1 VAKNPKEHFSGK
13 RHFQKDFTDYL
24 WRFKFKSRISIKNYT
39 IAMNVEKSK
48 QGLNARRI
56 RAYVA
61 MAIVLCGL
69 LFFGYKW
76 YKNYTAYQKTDDA
89 YIDADRV
96 SVSSKLLGRI
106 AALHGMEGDS
116 VSRGTLLVELDTTD
130 LAAQKMQA
138 RATVSQAE
146 ATILQARAKLDFDRK
161 SVRVLEISLERAEE
175 DFNRASVQMK
185 GNVITKENYDHTRK
199 TYETAKAQLDVAN
212 AQLNVSKL
220 MIESAQ
226 RTLRVTEAQV
236 NTIQTQLNNTM
247 ILAPVS
253 GRIAKR
259 WLLTGDVTAPGQAIF
274 TITRDDSVYVTAFFE
289 ETKISDLFIGKEV
302 EIRVDAYPDVIF
314 KGSVNY
320 IASNTAG
327 QFSLIPPSN
336 ASGNF
341 TKVTQRIPIRM
352 SILGS
357 DNNGRFPHL
366 KLVSGMSAFI
376 KISR

>member
-1 VAKNPKEHFSGK
+1 MNGDKN
-13 RHFQKDFTDYL
+13 
-24 WRFKFKSRISIKNYT
+24 
-39 IAMNVEKSK
+39 K
-48 QGLNARRI
+48 QGLKARRI

-61 MAIVLCGL
+61 LAIVLCGL

-76 YKNYTAYQKTDDA
+76 YKNYTAFLKTDDA

-96 SVSSKLLGRI
+96 SISSKMLGRI
-106 AALHGMEGDS
+106 AAMHAIEGDS
-116 VSRGTLLVELDTTD
+116 VARGSLLVELDSAD

-138 RATVSQAE
+138 QATVSQAE
-146 ATILQARAKLDFDRK
+146 ATLMQARAKLEFDIK
-161 SVRVLEISLERAEE
+161 SIRVQEISLEKAED
-175 DFNRASVQMK
+175 DFNRATAQMK
-185 GNVITKENYDHTRK
+185 GNIITIENFDHTRK
-199 TYETAKAQLDVAN
+199 TLESAKAQLDVAH
-212 AQLNVSKL
+212 AQLNVSKS

-226 RTLRVTEAQV
+226 RNIGMTHAQV
-236 NTIQTQLNNTM
+236 NTIQIQLNNTR
-247 ILAPVS
+247 IIAPVS

-259 WLLTGDVTAPGQAIF
+259 WLLPGDVASPGQAIL

-302 EIRVDAYPDVIF
+302 EFTVDAFPDVSF
-314 KGSVNY
+314 KGAVNY
-320 IASNTAG
+320 IAANTAG

-366 KLVSGMSAFI
+366 KLVSGMSVFV
-376 KISR
+376 KIPH

>member
-1 VAKNPKEHFSGK
+1 LAVQKWPGLTIIIFQQKMNAEKN
-13 RHFQKDFTDYL
+13 
-24 WRFKFKSRISIKNYT
+24 
-39 IAMNVEKSK
+39 K
-48 QGLNARRI
+48 QGLKARRI
-56 RAYVA
+56 RAYMA
-61 MAIVLCGL
+61 MAIVLFGL

-76 YKNYTAYQKTDDA
+76 YKNYTAFQKTDDA

-96 SVSSKLLGRI
+96 SVSSKMLGRI
-106 AALHGMEGDS
+106 AAIHVVEGDS
-116 VSRGTLLVELDTTD
+116 VAGGNLLVELDSTD

-138 RATVSQAE
+138 QATVSQAE
-146 ATILQARAKLDFDRK
+146 AALIQARAKLEFDIK
-161 SVRVLEISLERAEE
+161 SVRVQEISLEKAEE
-175 DFNRASVQMK
+175 DLNRASAQMK
-185 GNVITKENYDHTRK
+185 GNVTTKENYDHVRK
-199 TYETAKAQLDVAN
+199 TFETARAQLDVAN
-212 AQLNVSKL
+212 AQLKVSKSI
-220 MIESAQ
+220 IESAQ
-226 RTLRVTEAQV
+226 RNIGLTHAQV
-236 NTIQTQLNNTM
+236 NTIQAQLNNTR
-247 ILAPVS
+247 IYAPVS

-259 WLLTGDVTAPGQAIF
+259 WLLPGDVASPGQAIL
-274 TITRDDSVYVTAFFE
+274 TITRDDSVYVTAFLE

-302 EIRVDAYPDVIF
+302 EIRVDAFPDVTF
-314 KGSVNY
+314 NGVVNY

-366 KLVSGMSAFI
+366 KLVSGMSVFV